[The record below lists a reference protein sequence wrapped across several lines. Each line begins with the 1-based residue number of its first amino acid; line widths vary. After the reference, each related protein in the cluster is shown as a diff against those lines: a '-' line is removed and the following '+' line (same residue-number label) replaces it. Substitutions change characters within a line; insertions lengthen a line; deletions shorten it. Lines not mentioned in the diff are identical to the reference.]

1 MKNFNADIVI
11 IGAGLT
17 GLCSASILSILG
29 YKIVLIDK
37 NKISFNH
44 FKKSDFRTTAVSE
57 GSKNLLN
64 KYGLW
69 KNIKPHAQP
78 IKKIK
83 IFDRKSS
90 NKIDFSNPY
99 KKEYLGYI
107 IENKFLKNV
116 FLKKIISNKK
126 IIIKDEINVQSLDYD
141 ESSITVH
148 SSNFSIKSKLLIAA
162 DGKMSPIRNFS
173 KMTIFE
179 KKYNHN
185 AMVLNLCH
193 SKNLNN
199 FAYEIFTKNGPLA
212 ILPMTKNNK
221 GNYRSSVI
229 WSQRENV
236 TRNIYQNNKNLLSI
250 VNERLYKY
258 VGEVFS
264 INDKKIFQ
272 LSAHINSSF
281 YNHRLVFV
289 GDSAHSVH
297 PIAGQGWNLGLR
309 DINNLHNA
317 LNEANELG
325 LDPGN
330 NFILKKYN
338 NNSFYDAFLL
348 YQITD
353 KLNYIFLKENF
364 ALKKLRQIGIDF
376 VDKNKTINSLI
387 SSYAMGK
394 NLNFPSF
401 FMN

>member
-44 FKKSDFRTTAVSE
+44 FKKNDLRTTALSE

-69 KNIKPHAQP
+69 KNIKPYAQP

-126 IIIKDEINVQSLDYD
+126 IIIKDNINFQSLDYD

-162 DGKMSPIRNFS
+162 DGK
-173 KMTIFE
+173 
-179 KKYNHN
+179 
-185 AMVLNLCH
+185 
-193 SKNLNN
+193 
-199 FAYEIFTKNGPLA
+199 
-212 ILPMTKNNK
+212 
-221 GNYRSSVI
+221 
-229 WSQRENV
+229 
-236 TRNIYQNNKNLLSI
+236 
-250 VNERLYKY
+250 NE
-258 VGEVFS
+258 
-264 INDKKIFQ
+264 
-272 LSAHINSSF
+272 
-281 YNHRLVFV
+281 
-289 GDSAHSVH
+289 
-297 PIAGQGWNLGLR
+297 
-309 DINNLHNA
+309 
-317 LNEANELG
+317 
-325 LDPGN
+325 
-330 NFILKKYN
+330 
-338 NNSFYDAFLL
+338 
-348 YQITD
+348 
-353 KLNYIFLKENF
+353 
-364 ALKKLRQIGIDF
+364 
-376 VDKNKTINSLI
+376 
-387 SSYAMGK
+387 SY
-394 NLNFPSF
+394 
-401 FMN
+401 